1 MESPIADM
9 LASCTIGKDFAMSRG
24 LLVWLLIM
32 LIETIHGVLRGL
44 FVVPRFGEEAASRIG
59 WPIGMIIVLGVSY
72 LTIRWIGLR
81 DTSNLI
87 RLGALW
93 AILTFVFEVLIGVL
107 RGLDSP
113 AIWAEINP
121 LAGGLMV
128 YSLAVML
135 VAPLAAARL
144 RGLH

>member
-1 MESPIADM
+1 M
-9 LASCTIGKDFAMSRG
+9 TRG

-44 FVVPRFGEEAASRIG
+44 VLVPRLGEDMASRIG
-59 WPIGMIIVLGVSY
+59 WPTGLIIVLGVSY

-93 AILTFVFEVLIGVL
+93 AALTFVFELVIGML
-107 RGLDSP
+107 RGLD
-113 AIWAEINP
+113 AAQLWAEINP
-121 LAGGLMV
+121 LAGGLLI
-128 YSLAVML
+128 YSVIVMFI
-135 VAPLAAARL
+135 APLAAHHL
-144 RGLH
+144 RKLRRAASG